1 MKHFLNAVEAA
12 NLMQISMSK
21 LYKLTASKMINYYKC
36 GNKLF
41 FLEKDLQ
48 EWLDKNMIP
57 VKSADEI
64 EKIAA
69 QKAGELFNEK

>member
-1 MKHFLNAVEAA
+1 
-12 NLMQISMSK
+12 
-21 LYKLTASKMINYYKC
+21 
-36 GNKLF
+36 LF